1 MLSAKVEVLR
11 VQAKRKSIML
21 ANAGIQGDGGKGKGT
36 KTGFPLARE

>member
-11 VQAKRKSIML
+11 AQAKNKSVML
-21 ANAGIQGDGGKGKGT
+21 ANAGIQGNGRKGKGT